1 MVKSSSDVHQLKSA
15 NIFLFMLV
23 EAKPSNLIPVK
34 FKGYTMC
41 YQSMDE
47 VFRSMAY
54 TAFCVI
60 RAWRTL
66 LTYTL

>member
-1 MVKSSSDVHQLKSA
+1 
-15 NIFLFMLV
+15 MLV

-41 YQSMDE
+41 YQSIDE
-47 VFRSMAY
+47 VFTSMAY